1 MKVFWSEWVRIFS
14 KWFLLKIEQLLKE
27 DTSIL
32 SIEQLVSFENLILDV
47 LLMRDVKYKLKY
59 CINEVLEYAFL

>member
-1 MKVFWSEWVRIFS
+1 MKVFSSEWVRIFK
-14 KWFLLKIEQLLKE
+14 KWILLKIEQLLINIP
-27 DTSIL
+27 SIL
-32 SIEQLVSFENLILDV
+32 SIKQLVSFENLILDV

>member
-14 KWFLLKIEQLLKE
+14 KWFLLKIEQLLNE

-32 SIEQLVSFENLILDV
+32 SIEQLISFENLILDV
-47 LLMRDVKYKLKY
+47 LLMRDVNYKLKY